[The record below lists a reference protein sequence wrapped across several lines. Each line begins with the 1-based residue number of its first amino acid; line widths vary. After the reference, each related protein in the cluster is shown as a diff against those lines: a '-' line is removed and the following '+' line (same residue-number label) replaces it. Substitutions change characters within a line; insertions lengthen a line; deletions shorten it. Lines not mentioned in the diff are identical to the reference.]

1 MAKNSDKKPS
11 TRLRDTHVIANP
23 FLEDGKRFVHLCF
36 CGYHTGI
43 VHPATF
49 LSKGHC
55 GEKCNN
61 IRRVYFNHKVYD
73 EEKVLS
79 ALESQMASTRQIPT
93 VSLTPFVEGEDKYF
107 WVLDRGEHLY
117 FLRPDKAHLVEE
129 IERDHKR
136 IEVSQ
141 IMASNNFKPYFVE

>member
-1 MAKNSDKKPS
+1 MTKSLDKKPS

-23 FLEDGKRFVHLCF
+23 FLDEGKRFLHLCF

-61 IRRVYFNHKVYD
+61 IRKVYFNHKPFD
-73 EEKVLS
+73 EGKVLG
-79 ALESQMASTRQIPT
+79 ALESQMATARQLPT
-93 VSLTPFVEGEDKYF
+93 VSLTPFVDGEEKYF
-107 WVLDRGEHLY
+107 LVLDRGEHLY
-117 FLRPDKAHLVEE
+117 FLKPEKAYLVED
-129 IERDHKR
+129 IDRDHKR
-136 IEVSQ
+136 IGISQ